1 MGEEFV
7 EIEDEAEDEFVNKGL
22 VDIWEELAEIEGELV
37 SIETELLSS
46 LDGAFVGLVEELEL
60 VSLKSLLLTSP
71 S

>member
-46 LDGAFVGLVEELEL
+46 LDGAFVGLVEEL
-60 VSLKSLLLTSP
+60 VSLKSLLLTPLS
-71 S
+71 